1 MVVFQQVI
9 FKLNNEEYGM
19 DIIKINGIEKYQAVV
34 QVPNAPDYVEG
45 IINLRGEVLPIY
57 SLRKKFH
64 LAEKA
69 IDDETRVIVALTND
83 MKVGFLVDSVTEIL
97 NIEEESIDE
106 VPKLLTGINRKYMKS
121 VAKIENRMVILMDVD
136 LLVTDEEKISLGQV
150 VEDVE

>member
-1 MVVFQQVI
+1 MAVNQQVV
-9 FKLNNEEYGM
+9 FKLNEEEYGV
-19 DIIKINGIEKYQAVV
+19 DIIKVNGIEKYQEVV
-34 QVPNAPDYVEG
+34 KVPNAPDYVEG

-64 LAEKA
+64 LEEKSV
-69 IDDETRVIVALTND
+69 DDETRIIVALTND

-97 NIEEESIDE
+97 NIEEENIDE
-106 VPKLLTGINRKYMKS
+106 VPKLLTGIDRKYMKS
-121 VAKIENRMVILMDVD
+121 VAKINDRMVILMDAD